1 MIMQLV
7 HTHYFYIF
15 VLVFSIAGL
24 LLADW
29 RLRLAFWYDKIAST
43 KAVGYTIL
51 LLLIFDVAGVINK
64 IFSTNQDYVVRLNI
78 ISPNI
83 PIEEVVFLFMLCYVT
98 LILYQLIG
106 RLEVFRKVDNNKRK
120 NDKLTLS
127 HPTRNVGSRNK
138 RS

>member
-1 MIMQLV
+1 MRLMY
-7 HTHYFYIF
+7 THYFYVII
-15 VLVFSIAGL
+15 LILSIGGL
-24 LLADW
+24 LLADR
-29 RLRLAFWYDKIAST
+29 RLRLAFWHNKIAST
-43 KAVGYTIL
+43 KAVGYTML

-64 IFSTNQDYVVRLNI
+64 IFSTNQDYVVRINI

-83 PIEEVVFLFMLCYVT
+83 PIEEIIFLFMLCYVT